1 MSDENTVL
9 DSIRHLVNKINNE
22 FHSSAEVYNKCIG
35 PVNERKDEETDWKN
49 YLLSNLQTSH
59 RLLSFAHL
67 NKALLSLTLTDVSG
81 NNFTIKLRIILADL
95 IKPW

>member
-9 DSIRHLVNKINNE
+9 DSFRHLVNKINNE

-49 YLLSNLQTSH
+49 YSLSSLQTSDQ
-59 RLLSFAHL
+59 LLSFPNL
-67 NKALLSLTLTDVSG
+67 NKALLGLTLTDVSG
-81 NNFTIKLRIILADL
+81 NNFIMKLGIIFGNLL
-95 IKPW
+95 KPW